1 MISSNIGLFLQCYS
15 RCHFWNWRF
24 LAYFCSEIQNLRNI
38 KQIQALIFNFFDF
51 WLVFAVI
58 LKIFEISSKIKLS
71 FLSLT
76 IFGLFL
82 QWDSKSS
89 KYQANSS
96 SHFLNL
102 TNFGWHFSVIFLR
115 FPINCFCGHFSL
127 RVTFLFFSHES
138 SDFWNSSFFLYFS
151 RFYRCGWVWMGFWWK
166 NEFFCHFFCVF
177 GHFFVDFRRTTC
189 LHLIAFWSALI
200 CLIFPRVP
208 TFLWLCSKS
217 VKLSWNDF
225 FKRLFVAF
233 LSFYNLQNST
243 LRVVLSRRRE
253 KLWVY

>member
-1 MISSNIGLFLQCYS
+1 M
-15 RCHFWNWRF
+15 
-24 LAYFCSEIQNLRNI
+24 AYFCNEIQNLRNI
-38 KQIQALIFNFFDF
+38 KQTQALIF
-51 WLVFAVI
+51 WIWRILVDIFLLFSCVFQLIAFVDIFRFAS
-58 LKIFEISSKIKLS
+58 LFCSFLMNPQTFEI
-71 FLSLT
+71 
-76 IFGLFL
+76 
-82 QWDSKSS
+82 Q
-89 KYQANSS
+89 
-96 SHFLNL
+96 
-102 TNFGWHFSVIFLR
+102 V
-115 FPINCFCGHFSL
+115 
-127 RVTFLFFSHES
+127 
-138 SDFWNSSFFLYFS
+138 FFLYFS